1 MGGKSAPPPD
11 YAPLAT
17 ASREAAQIM
26 SKLGR
31 EQLGFAKQQYGEMAP
46 LLRGIAERQAQA
58 QEQQMKQAQDYYQY
72 MQSTIRP
79 AERKAALQAQY
90 FDTEEYRNQLA
101 AQAAADAGKAFT
113 QTQEAQKRAAA
124 GMGINPASGRFAG
137 MQNQAALGLAAQK
150 AGAMTGT
157 RQQAQQMGYARLL
170 DVSGLG
176 RNLPGAS
183 SAAYAGATGAGSA
196 AGQSYM
202 APGNQYANMFNQGV
216 GTIGQGQNM
225 QMQGLSNILNT
236 QGQLYG
242 AVLNQPDPLTTIASA
257 GLTAYGL
264 RGSDIRIK
272 ENIEQIGVHFRT
284 GLPIYEFNYTH
295 IPDKRFRG
303 VMAQDVEKVFPDAV
317 EETHDGIKMVNYA
330 MLGMEMEEV

>member
-1 MGGKSAPPPD
+1 MGGKSAPAPD
-11 YAPLAT
+11 YAPLAA
-17 ASREAAQIM
+17 ASKEGAQIM
-26 SKLGR
+26 AKLGR
-31 EQLGFAKQQYGEMAP
+31 EQLGFAKQQYGELSP
-46 LLRGIAERQAQA
+46 LMRGIAERQARA
-58 QEQQMKQAQDYYQY
+58 QEEQMRQAQDYYQY

-79 AERKAALQAQY
+79 AERKAALQAQ
-90 FDTEEYRNQLA
+90 FFNTEEYRNQLA

-124 GMGINPASGRFAG
+124 GMGVNPASGRFTG

-150 AGAMTGT
+150 TGAMTGT

-170 DVSGLG
+170 DVAGLG

-202 APGNQYANMFNQGV
+202 APGGQYANMFSQGV
-216 GTIGQGQNM
+216 NTIGQGQNM
-225 QMQGLSNILNT
+225 QLQGLSNILNT

-264 RGSDIRIK
+264 RSDIRVK
-272 ENIEQIGVHFRT
+272 ENIEQVGVHFRT
-284 GLPIYEFNYTH
+284 GLPVYEFNYIH

-303 VMAQDVEKVFPDAV
+303 VMAQDVEKVYPDAV

-330 MLGMEMEEV
+330 MLGIEMEEV